1 MVKII
6 NAKHQHAGIFSMS
19 TENHYL
25 VPGKRGIRL
34 KIGNK
39 MD

>member
-25 VPGKRGIRL
+25 VALENEG
-34 KIGNK
+34 
-39 MD
+39 

>member
-1 MVKII
+1 MVKI

-25 VPGKRGIRL
+25 VALENEG
-34 KIGNK
+34 
-39 MD
+39 